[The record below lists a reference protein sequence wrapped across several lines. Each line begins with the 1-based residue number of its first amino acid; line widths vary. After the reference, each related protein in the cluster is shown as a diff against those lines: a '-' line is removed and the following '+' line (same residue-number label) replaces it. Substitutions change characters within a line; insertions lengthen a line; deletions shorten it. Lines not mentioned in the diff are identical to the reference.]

1 MSLVERVTVLKDFN
15 VKAKR
20 LDRLSLTKYVREIT
34 DELTQVHGLI
44 KESLDRP
51 CQINLD
57 GRKLQNREVL
67 DVFLYAGLA
76 QTTRIRE
83 SEKWQSN
90 PILFGVLQVAF
101 YGVLVELLRY
111 IFWFTTS
118 TRRRLLSS
126 VNLQILPNTR

>member
-1 MSLVERVTVLKDFN
+1 
-15 VKAKR
+15 
-20 LDRLSLTKYVREIT
+20 
-34 DELTQVHGLI
+34 
-44 KESLDRP
+44 
-51 CQINLD
+51 
-57 GRKLQNREVL
+57 VL

-76 QTTRIRE
+76 QTTRIRA

-111 IFWFTTS
+111 VFWFTTS
-118 TRRRLLSS
+118 TRRRLLGS